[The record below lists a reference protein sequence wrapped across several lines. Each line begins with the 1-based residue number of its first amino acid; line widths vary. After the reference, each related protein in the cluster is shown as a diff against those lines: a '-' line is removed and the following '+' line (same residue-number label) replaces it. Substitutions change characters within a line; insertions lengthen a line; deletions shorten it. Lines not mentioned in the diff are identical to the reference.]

1 MIKGEVICQQ
11 KNIILLRQFNLWM
24 LFNIGSSEGG
34 GAAIWMPAA
43 VAVANH
49 WLAHRATI

>member
-1 MIKGEVICQQ
+1 
-11 KNIILLRQFNLWM
+11 M

-49 WLAHRATI
+49 WLAHRATIQYHAIQYKAIP